1 MRVDPLR
8 DMALFVEVVRTRSFT
23 AAASNLDMPAS
34 TLSRRIAALERSLGL
49 TLLTRTTR
57 RVDVTHAGA
66 DYFARC
72 AHLVEEARAAHEQV
86 RQDAATA
93 TGTLRLSCTPDF
105 ATLYLPPVLEAFTR
119 QHPAVGVELH
129 LSPRIVDLASEQL
142 DAAIR
147 IGRLPDSALVARRL
161 GSLTRKLFA
170 APAYLQ
176 TAGMPT
182 SPAEL
187 PQHICVR
194 LQPGDAG
201 RT

>member
-1 MRVDPLR
+1 M
-8 DMALFVEVVRTRSFT
+8 
-23 AAASNLDMPAS
+23 
-34 TLSRRIAALERSLGL
+34 
-49 TLLTRTTR
+49 
-57 RVDVTHAGA
+57 
-66 DYFARC
+66 
-72 AHLVEEARAAHEQV
+72 
-86 RQDAATA
+86 
-93 TGTLRLSCTPDF
+93 
-105 ATLYLPPVLEAFTR
+105 
-119 QHPAVGVELH
+119 ELH

-194 LQPGDAG
+194 LQ
-201 RT
+201 